1 VTSKASPEFWAHFK
15 RLPPEVQSLA
25 RTKFNVWQS
34 DPFHP
39 SLHFKQLY
47 PGLWSVRINIQY
59 RALGLRDGDRI
70 VWFWIGSHAEYD
82 RLIS

>member
-1 VTSKASPEFWAHFK
+1 MISKTTPEFWKSFQL
-15 RLPPEVQSLA
+15 LPKDIQDLA
-25 RTKFNVWQS
+25 REKFNRWLD

-39 SLHFKQLY
+39 ALHFKELHT
-47 PGLWSVRINIQY
+47 GLWSVRVNVQY
-59 RALGLRDGDRI
+59 RALGLRDNDLI